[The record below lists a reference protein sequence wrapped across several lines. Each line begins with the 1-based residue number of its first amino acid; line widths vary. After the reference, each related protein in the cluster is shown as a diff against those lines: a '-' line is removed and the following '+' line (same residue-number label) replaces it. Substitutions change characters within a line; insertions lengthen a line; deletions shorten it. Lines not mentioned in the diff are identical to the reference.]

1 MKKVVREEKE
11 DAVKEL
17 YEALLLLKTTDEI
30 SRFFNDLCTPK
41 EIKSLGERWRVCK
54 LLDQGSLS
62 YRDINNLT
70 GASLVT
76 IGRVARFLKTEPHH
90 GYALILDRLAK
101 KNKRTT

>member
-1 MKKVVREEKE
+1 MKKIVREEKE

-17 YEALLLLKTTDEI
+17 YEALLLLKTPDEI
-30 SRFFNDLCTPK
+30 NRFFNDLCTPK
-41 EIKSLGERWRVCK
+41 EIKSLAERWRVCK

-90 GYALILDRLAK
+90 GYTLMLERLS
-101 KNKRTT
+101 KNKSKK